1 MKKIILGIILIAIS
15 GVIAW
20 NGTEWADGQQ
30 AREIWLVMVGV
41 LSFLGG
47 YLLIAIYFSNN
58 HTDIC

>member
-1 MKKIILGIILIAIS
+1 MKKIILGIVLIAVS

-20 NGTEWADGQQ
+20 NGAEWADGQEV
-30 AREIWLVMVGV
+30 RELWLVMVGV

-47 YLLIAIYFSNN
+47 YLLIAIQFSNN